1 LSNYIHST
9 EVDNHYQA
17 IRCPGCNVPEGVV
30 CDEDC
35 PEYKKRILSKQYKDA
50 ARSVWGLGP
59 LPQTTETPTAL
70 ATQVGGD
77 HYKSLAIQPIEYI
90 TKNNLGWCEGN
101 VIKYI
106 SRWKQKGQHADL
118 DKVIHYVNLLK
129 ELDDTSRN

>member
-1 LSNYIHST
+1 MEQFNTH
-9 EVDNHYQA
+9 
-17 IRCPGCNVPEGVV
+17 CPGCDMREGFY
-30 CDEDC
+30 CLPDC
-35 PEYKKRILSKQYKDA
+35 PELKKRLSKEYKDA
-50 ARSVWGLGP
+50 VKEMWNPKDIIRA
-59 LPQTTETPTAL
+59 TPTAL
-70 ATQVGGD
+70 STQVGGD